1 MNVLF
6 TVSNAVAASET
17 QDEVNGGLLLDVIV
31 SKGAGI
37 VELLA
42 GKDESLLVAGDALPV
57 LDLLLDA
64 FDSVVGLNVESNS
77 LSSEGADED
86 LLGTTSQ
93 AEHQVDGCF
102 LSDVVV
108 GHGAVAIELL
118 SSENK
123 ALRISRNALALSDLG
138 LDCVDAVSGLDIDG
152 DGLAG
157 ESTNEDLHDLVV
169 VGYKLICLIDY

>member
-1 MNVLF
+1 M
-6 TVSNAVAASET
+6 
-17 QDEVNGGLLLDVIV
+17 DGGLLLDVIV
-31 SKGAGI
+31 SERAGI

-64 FDSVVGLNVESNS
+64 FDGVVGLNVEGNS

-93 AEHQVDGCF
+93 AEHQVDGGF
-102 LSDVVV
+102 FGDVVV
-108 GHGAVAIELL
+108 GHSAVAIELL
-118 SSENK
+118 SSEDK
-123 ALRISRNALALSDLG
+123 ALRVGRNALALSDLS
-138 LDCVDAVSGLDIDG
+138 LDGIDAVSGLDIDG

-169 VGYKLICLIDY
+169 VGYKLMKLYLIDY